1 MRCNT
6 ITEAI
11 TCRAPGGLIPKRKT
25 SPCHRVLDPH
35 SRACPTQ
42 GPSAAATGQARE
54 NTVSCRLRN
63 PRMGSQTG
71 RDGAAP
77 SHPPNLRP
85 APTRVGS
92 LPRPGQRHPS
102 EPGSASL
109 QPEARPQPRAR
120 PVSAPPTARS
130 PGSPGGSGGLEES
143 DRSKPGV
150 WKYTDTTPS
159 WRLPLSPFST
169 PSPSQDYGLESRRGR
184 ETQWMFCRVP
194 KFQTCLHQTHNFLK
208 LDVLTFTRSRSSSIL
223 SFSFLFHFPF
233 LTGSLLR

>member
-1 MRCNT
+1 MNTAVRCNT

-11 TCRAPGGLIPKRKT
+11 TCRARGGLIPKRKT

-130 PGSPGGSGGLEES
+130 PGSPRGSGGLEES
-143 DRSKPGV
+143 DQVFTKGAGGEGHPQTVRDWSRKSEDGVPGTRRAHLLGV
-150 WKYTDTTPS
+150 TWAS
-159 WRLPLSPFST
+159 
-169 PSPSQDYGLESRRGR
+169 GRGR
-184 ETQWMFCRVP
+184 GGRPAGPWAGAPVFRPRPPLAARQ
-194 KFQTCLHQTHNFLK
+194 
-208 LDVLTFTRSRSSSIL
+208 
-223 SFSFLFHFPF
+223 
-233 LTGSLLR
+233 